1 MTIDK
6 NRFGIKKMGLRLFS
20 KILAIAAVIL
30 LLAGVGIYWWRN
42 HPAKLVLASTT
53 SPNQSAVIFVPKKA
67 PLMASLLINPDD
79 IQSLGQSIGVPRG
92 PLGDRLKK
100 IEKDLLSNGAIDYK
114 RDIQPWAG
122 EEVTLAVTTPDLD
135 RDSSNG
141 QQIGTLIA
149 VATKDVELS
158 KEFLEVF
165 WQKQAV
171 GGVNLAFETYKGA
184 KLIYTK
190 TSQFNP
196 NNWFQP
202 VATALVGDKYVLFA
216 NHAKVLREAINNVQA
231 PNLNLKSATNFQK
244 AFLGMKENPV
254 ASIFLDFAQW
264 DLKIRDWDALVVNQP
279 KLALALSVSSQ
290 GLVAETAW
298 LTEGD
303 NLPPSSPALS
313 QPVSALQ
320 YIPPESSLVAASQDL
335 RKLWNE
341 VSAAVADNWL
351 LSSVVS
357 PPLTELER
365 EWGINLAEDIFSW
378 VTGEYALAWL
388 SNSDRLVPDWVFV
401 AERAPETEEAIARL
415 DATAVAAGYSIG
427 SFSLGDRRVSAWTQL
442 TTSGAEDSKEIQAEA
457 KALHATAGKY
467 EIFASS
473 LEGMDKALRAS
484 ETDSFLAG
492 ENFQKTIALL
502 PAENNGYL
510 YLDWFANRQFLE
522 SQFGW
527 LKVAELWSTLLFD
540 SAKTATF
547 STAGGEENLRRAEV
561 ILTFD

>member
-1 MTIDK
+1 MS
-6 NRFGIKKMGLRLFS
+6 LRSFS
-20 KILAIAAVIL
+20 KILAIAAAIL

-42 HPAKLVLASTT
+42 HPTKLVLATT
-53 SPNQSAVIFVPKKA
+53 TPPNQSAVIFVPKKA
-67 PLMASLLINPDD
+67 PLMASLLINPDEL
-79 IQSLGQSIGVPRG
+79 QSLGQSIGVPRG
-92 PLGDRLKK
+92 PLRDRLKK

-122 EEVTLAVTTPDLD
+122 EEVTLAVTTTDLD

-141 QQIGTLIA
+141 EQIGTLIA
-149 VATKDVELS
+149 VATKDAQLS

-171 GGVNLAFETYKGA
+171 AGVNLAFETYKGA

-190 TSQFNP
+190 AGQFNP
-196 NNWFQP
+196 TNWFQS

-216 NHAKVLREAINNVQA
+216 SHPKILREAINNVQA

-244 AFLGMKENPV
+244 AFSGMKENPV
-254 ASIFLDFAQW
+254 ASIFVDFAQW
-264 DLKIRDWDALVVNQP
+264 DLKIRDWDTLVANKP
-279 KLALALSVSSQ
+279 KLALALSASSR

-303 NLPPSSPALS
+303 NLPPSSPKLS
-313 QPVSALQ
+313 EPVAALQ
-320 YIPPESSLVAASQDL
+320 YIPPGSSLVAASQDL
-335 RKLWNE
+335 RKLWE
-341 VSAAVADNWL
+341 GVSAAVADNWL
-351 LSSVVS
+351 LSSAVK
-357 PPLTELER
+357 PPLTELEK
-365 EWGINLAEDIFSW
+365 EWGIDLAEDIFSW
-378 VTGEYALAWL
+378 ATGEYALAWL
-388 SNSDRLVPDWVFV
+388 PSSDRLIPDWVFV
-401 AERAPETEEAIARL
+401 AERSPETEEAIARL
-415 DATAVAAGYSIG
+415 DATAAAVGYSIG
-427 SFSLGDRRVSAWTQL
+427 SFSLGDVTVSAWTQL
-442 TTSGAEDSKEIQAEA
+442 TTGGAEDSKEIQAEA
-457 KALHATAGKY
+457 KALRATAGKY

-473 LEGMDKALRAS
+473 LEAMDKALRVS

-492 ENFQKTIALL
+492 EDFQKTIALL

-510 YLDWFANRQFLE
+510 YLDWAANKQFLE

-540 SAKTATF
+540 SAKTATV

-561 ILTFD
+561 IVTFN

>member
-1 MTIDK
+1 
-6 NRFGIKKMGLRLFS
+6 MGLRSFS

-30 LLAGVGIYWWRN
+30 LLAGAGIYWWRN
-42 HPAKLVLASTT
+42 YPTKLVLASTT
-53 SPNQSAVIFVPKKA
+53 PPNQSAAIFVPKNA
-67 PLMASLLINPDD
+67 PLMASLLINPDE

-92 PLGDRLKK
+92 PLRDRLKK

-122 EEVTLAVTTPDLD
+122 EEVTLAVTTTDLD

-149 VATKDVELS
+149 VATKDAELS

-171 GGVNLAFETYKGA
+171 AGVNLGFETYKGA
-184 KLIYTK
+184 KLIYAK
-190 TSQFNP
+190 ASQFNP
-196 NNWFQP
+196 TNWFQP

-244 AFLGMKENPV
+244 AFSGMKENPV
-254 ASIFLDFAQW
+254 ASIFIDFAPW
-264 DLKIRDWDALVVNQP
+264 DLKIRDWDTLVANKP
-279 KLALALSVSSQ
+279 KLALALSVSSR
-290 GLVAETAW
+290 GLIAETAW
-298 LTEGD
+298 LTEGG
-303 NLPPSSPALS
+303 NLPPSSPGLS
-313 QPVSALQ
+313 EPVAALQ
-320 YIPPESSLVAASQDL
+320 YIPAASSLVAASQDL
-335 RKLWNE
+335 RKLWDG
-341 VSAAVADNWL
+341 VSAAAADNWL

-365 EWGINLAEDIFSW
+365 EWGIDLAEDIFSW

-388 SNSDRLVPDWVFV
+388 PGSDRPIPDWIFV
-401 AERAPETEEAIARL
+401 AERSPETEEAIARL
-415 DATAVAAGYSIG
+415 DATAAAVGYSIG
-427 SFSLGDRRVSAWTQL
+427 SFSDSDRTVSAWTQL
-442 TTSGAEDSKEIQAEA
+442 TTGGAEDSKEIQAEA
-457 KALHATAGKY
+457 KALRATVGKY

-473 LEGMDKALRAS
+473 LEAMDKALRAP
-484 ETDSFLAG
+484 EAGSFLAG
-492 ENFQKTIALL
+492 EDFQKTIALL

-510 YLDWFANRQFLE
+510 YLDWAANRQFLE
-522 SQFGW
+522 SQLGW

-540 SAKTATF
+540 SGKTVTV
-547 STAGGEENLRRAEV
+547 STTGGEKNLRRAEAIV
-561 ILTFD
+561 TFN